1 MRRGKP
7 LGEDNDERRK
17 LTRKLIHMIEHI
29 KVPQDRIGV
38 IIGVEG
44 RIKEILENKSGASI
58 DVDSE
63 SGTVTI
69 EGEDAVKAL
78 RASEVI
84 KAIARGFSP
93 EKALKLLDNEDL
105 ILDLIDLSKVG
116 DSPADLTR
124 IKGRIIGRGGKTRE
138 IMESMTGARISV
150 YGKTISIIGDGDQ
163 ITSVRAAIDML
174 VDGAP
179 HGAVY
184 GYLERRRRELK
195 QSRFDSIE

>member
-1 MRRGKP
+1 
-7 LGEDNDERRK
+7 
-17 LTRKLIHMIEHI
+17 MIEHI

>member
-1 MRRGKP
+1 M
-7 LGEDNDERRK
+7 L
-17 LTRKLIHMIEHI
+17 EHI

-44 RIKEILENKSGASI
+44 KVKETLEKKSGATI

-93 EKALKLLDNEDL
+93 EKALRLMDNEDL
-105 ILDLIDLSKVG
+105 ILDLIDLSKIG
-116 DSPADLTR
+116 DSPSDLTR
-124 IKGRIIGRGGKTRE
+124 IKGRIIGKAGKTRE
-138 IMESMTGARISV
+138 IMESMTGAKISV
-150 YGKTISIIGDGDQ
+150 YGKTISVIGDGDQ
-163 ITSVRAAIDML
+163 ILSIRTAIDML
-174 VDGAP
+174 IDGAP

-184 GYLERRRRELK
+184 GYLEKRRREIK
-195 QSRFDSIE
+195 QSQFETIE

>member
-1 MRRGKP
+1 MR
-7 LGEDNDERRK
+7 
-17 LTRKLIHMIEHI
+17 EHI

-44 RIKEILENKSGASI
+44 KIKETLEKKSGATI

-63 SGTVTI
+63 SGSVALES
-69 EGEDAVKAL
+69 EGDAFKAL

-105 ILDLIDLSKVG
+105 VLDMMDLSKIS
-116 DSPADLTR
+116 DSPSDLTR
-124 IKGRIIGRGGKTRE
+124 LKGRIIGKAGKTRE
-138 IMESMTGARISV
+138 IMESMTGAKISV
-150 YGKTISIIGDGDQ
+150 YGKTISIIGEPEQ
-163 ITSVRAAIDML
+163 VMSIRTAIDML
-174 VDGAP
+174 IDGAP

-184 GYLERRRRELK
+184 GYLEKRRREIK
-195 QSRFDSIE
+195 QSLFESIE

>member
-1 MRRGKP
+1 
-7 LGEDNDERRK
+7 
-17 LTRKLIHMIEHI
+17 MIIMQEHI
-29 KVPQDRIGV
+29 KVPQDRIGA

-44 RIKEILENKSGASI
+44 KVKETLEKKSGAAI

-63 SGTVTI
+63 SGSVTV
-69 EGEDAVKAL
+69 EGEDAVRAL

-93 EKALKLLDNEDL
+93 EKALKLMDNEDL
-105 ILDLIDLSKVG
+105 ILDLIDLSKIG

-124 IKGRIIGRGGKTRE
+124 IKGRIIGKAGKTRE
-138 IMESMTGARISV
+138 IMESMTGAKISV

-163 ITSVRAAIDML
+163 IQSVRTAIDML
-174 VDGAP
+174 IDGAP

-184 GYLERRRRELK
+184 GYLEKRRREIK
-195 QSRFDSIE
+195 QSQFETIE

>member
-1 MRRGKP
+1 
-7 LGEDNDERRK
+7 
-17 LTRKLIHMIEHI
+17 MIEHI

-44 RIKEILENKSGASI
+44 KIKEILEKKSGAAI

-69 EGEDAVKAL
+69 EGEDAVKAM

-105 ILDLIDLSKVG
+105 ILDMMDLSKIG
-116 DSPADLTR
+116 DSPSDLTR
-124 IKGRIIGRGGKTRE
+124 IKGRIIGKAGKTRE
-138 IMESMTGARISV
+138 IMESMTGAKISV
-150 YGKTISIIGDGDQ
+150 FGKTISIIGDGDQ
-163 ITSVRAAIDML
+163 ITSVRTAIDML
-174 VDGAP
+174 IDGAP

-184 GYLERRRRELK
+184 GYLEKRRREIK
-195 QSRFDSIE
+195 QSQFETIE